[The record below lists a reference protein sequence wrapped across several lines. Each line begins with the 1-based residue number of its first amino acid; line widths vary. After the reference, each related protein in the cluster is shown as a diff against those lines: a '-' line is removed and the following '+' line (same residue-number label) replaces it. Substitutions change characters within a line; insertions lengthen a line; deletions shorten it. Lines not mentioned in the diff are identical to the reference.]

1 MRHFVIGVGVFA
13 LALAGCTSKDN
24 SESVN
29 PDSAITA
36 TNAAAKTPD
45 VPASSDARREPAT
58 EAAALDPCALF
69 EGIDIEAL
77 ISTEAGGFNAR
88 ARECSAGAADPGLY
102 ASASITLGKAPA
114 LPVIRNNYIGTLYT
128 CNVVDVEGLGDQAF
142 SCLGNKAS
150 SHVVF
155 AAGEYLVMFSAGNN
169 VKGPPPDAVMMEAAQ
184 QIHANMSR

>member
-1 MRHFVIGVGVFA
+1 MRQFVIGVGVLA
-13 LALAGCTSKDN
+13 LALAGCSSEDS

-29 PDSAITA
+29 PESTKTAIKV
-36 TNAAAKTPD
+36 AAKAPD
-45 VPASSDARREPAT
+45 APAFLDVQREPVT
-58 EAAALDPCALF
+58 EVADLEPCALF
-69 EGIDIEAL
+69 DGIEIEAL

-88 ARECSAGAADPGLY
+88 ARECSVGAADPGLY

-114 LPVIRNNYIGTLYT
+114 LPVIRNNYNGALYT
-128 CNVVDVEGLGDQAF
+128 CNVVDVEGLGDKAF

-184 QIHANMSR
+184 QIRANMSR